1 MALFQKSYTNKVLL
15 DDTEILTSII
25 ENARTIDA
33 HTEYVIRTQRGP
45 LPDNSWRVC
54 RRYNDFV
61 QLHSMLSA
69 SGLNLPLPPKKILG
83 NMEPDFVAQRQAALQ
98 SYLNCI
104 LMNPI
109 LASSLPTKKFLDP
122 ENYTAPLHEI
132 ALQQVSLALRSDANF
147 EVGKAIPDMGW
158 RLRKHYYTVKN
169 KQNPK
174 QDLLLAWV
182 EFGPDKHLQ
191 DKDMQGVF
199 KSLGSLRHVYIEPMV
214 HQHVTENG
222 ALIIRNFHPDG
233 TLRDVLC
240 YAKPKQSFIKKY
252 GNPKQTNSLT
262 PTEIANYG
270 YQILEALSF
279 LHEKGLPYGHLHTG
293 NVLLTPTGARLLDV
307 ENGLLGLPAFYR
319 PYVVQR
325 RKLHATTQVDVY
337 AFGHV
342 LYEMAFGRP
351 LLEATTGASDLP
363 YCDAKLKSLLEVI
376 LSHEALKLDLP
387 TVAQLLEHPFFE
399 MARQNNCSNASNV
412 EKPHFKLSSHLK
424 DALAEATNKA
434 ELRLK
439 DEQKVVRH
447 QKRLIKV
454 QEMMSSEEE
463 MKKRKHKLK
472 KEQKLAQE
480 RTANQLAANG
490 TKQINGKSP
499 EVCDSPTSTS
509 TATSVGTLTPPTHA
523 GHRS

>member
-1 MALFQKSYTNKVLL
+1 MALFQKRYTNKVLL
-15 DDTEILTSII
+15 DDTEPLTSVI
-25 ENARTIDA
+25 ENARTVDS
-33 HTEYVIRTQRGP
+33 HTEYVIKTQRGP
-45 LPDNSWRVC
+45 LLEKSWRVC

-61 QLHSMLSA
+61 QLHSILSL
-69 SGLNLPLPPKKILG
+69 SGINLPLPPKRIIG
-83 NMEPDFVAQRQAALQ
+83 NMEPEFIIQRQAALQ
-98 SYLNCI
+98 NYLNI
-104 LMNPI
+104 VLMNPI
-109 LASSLPTKKFLDP
+109 LASSLSVRRFLDP

-132 ALQQVSLALRSDANF
+132 ALQQVSLALRSDANY

-169 KQNPK
+169 RQNPK
-174 QDLLLAWV
+174 QELLLAWV

-191 DKDMQGVF
+191 DKDLQGVF
-199 KSLGSLRHVYIEPMV
+199 KSLGSLKHCYIEPMI

-222 ALIIRNFHPDG
+222 ALTIRNFHPDG
-233 TLRDVLC
+233 TLRDILC
-240 YAKPKQSFIKKY
+240 NTKPKQPFIKKY
-252 GNPKQTNSLT
+252 GNPKQTKSLT
-262 PTEIANYG
+262 VSEISTYA

-293 NVLLTPTGARLLDV
+293 NILLTTSGAKLLDI

-351 LLEATTGASDLP
+351 LLEATIGNSDLP
-363 YCDAKLKSLLEVI
+363 HCDSKLKNLLEVI
-376 LSHEALKLDLP
+376 LSHEALKQDLP
-387 TVAQLLEHPFFE
+387 SVAQLMEHPIFE
-399 MARQNNCSNASNV
+399 TARKNSLSNASAS
-412 EKPHFKLSSHLK
+412 EKPYFKLSSHLK
-424 DALAEATNKA
+424 DALLEATNKA
-434 ELRLK
+434 ESRLR
-439 DEQKVVRH
+439 DEQKVARH
-447 QKRLIKV
+447 QKRLVKV

-480 RTANQLAANG
+480 RTANQLSTNG

-499 EVCDSPTSTS
+499 ERSDSPTSTS
-509 TATSVGTLTPPTHA
+509 TATSVGTLTPPSHA
-523 GHRS
+523 GQRS